1 MKDNYTGIDRKYDK
15 DRFFYYLYVDGKF
28 IDKFVNFNDA
38 DSALEK
44 ENEKKECRVKLFKI
58 AFGSILD
65 KYKVDMSFE
74 NDKITVTFDDGIT
87 QSFIID
93 GNKINSEVFKID

>member
-38 DSALEK
+38 ECALK
-44 ENEKKECRVKLFKI
+44 REKKESRVKLFKI

-87 QSFIID
+87 QSFSID

>member
-38 DSALEK
+38 DSVLKK
-44 ENEKKECRVKLFKI
+44 ENEKKESRVKLFKI

-65 KYKVDMSFE
+65 KYKVNMEFIDNTIS
-74 NDKITVTFDDGIT
+74 VTFDDDIT
-87 QSFIID
+87 PSFVIE
-93 GNKINSEVFKID
+93 GNKINSEVFKVE